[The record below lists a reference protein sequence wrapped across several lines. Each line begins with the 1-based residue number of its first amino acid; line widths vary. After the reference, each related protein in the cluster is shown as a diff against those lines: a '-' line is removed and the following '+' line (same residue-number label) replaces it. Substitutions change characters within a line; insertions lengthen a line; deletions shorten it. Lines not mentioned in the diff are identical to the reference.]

1 MEKKRVMDIQGSQ
14 NDNKYIFKWIKML
27 SYTSLLLQNR
37 FGKTGIKNQE
47 KNLA

>member
-14 NDNKYIFKWIKML
+14 NDNKYIFKWIKRL
-27 SYTSLLLQNR
+27 SYTARLLQKR
-37 FGKTGIKNQE
+37 FGKTGIKNEE